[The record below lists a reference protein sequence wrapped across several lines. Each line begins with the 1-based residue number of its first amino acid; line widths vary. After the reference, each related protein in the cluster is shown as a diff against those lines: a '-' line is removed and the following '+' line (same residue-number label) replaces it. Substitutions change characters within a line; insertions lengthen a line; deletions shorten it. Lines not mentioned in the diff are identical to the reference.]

1 MFQLLNE
8 TAAIAL
14 STNLA
19 SKMPSRAGSRVL
31 LLAPVTDN
39 SRDTQ
44 ASNEPTARGSRSRA
58 RSRARSR
65 SSRRTS
71 RTRGPYSDSR
81 SSSVATPIST
91 AIESIA
97 IDKDEEERVTIKS
110 ALYRKHNIRPNLYTS
125 LYYLAFIA
133 KYSLAINLN
142 VITSEEFYRI
152 LKGIIYLTNYRNLER
167 NLLQRINFEITIRFL
182 LIGSIE
188 QTKGP
193 LVD

>member
-1 MFQLLNE
+1 
-8 TAAIAL
+8 
-14 STNLA
+14 
-19 SKMPSRAGSRVL
+19 MPSRASSRML
-31 LLAPVTDN
+31 LLAPVADN

-44 ASNEPTARGSRSRA
+44 ASNELTARGSRSRA

-71 RTRGPYSDSR
+71 RTRGPYGDSR
-81 SSSVATPIST
+81 SSSVTTPIST

-110 ALYRKHNIRPNLYTS
+110 ALYRKYNIRPNLYTS
-125 LYYLAFIA
+125 LYYLVFIA

-152 LKGIIYLTNYRNLER
+152 LKGIIYLTNYRNPER
-167 NLLQRINFEITIRFL
+167 NLL
-182 LIGSIE
+182 
-188 QTKGP
+188 
-193 LVD
+193 